1 MPERGGSSSGDQ
13 SETGGEATEVTHCA
27 TCGARIDSTVWHPV
41 ATRFDD
47 AEFTLYA
54 FCSID
59 CRDEWGRR
67 ESETAVRR

>member
-1 MPERGGSSSGDQ
+1 MPERGGSSSEGPSGTD
-13 SETGGEATEVTHCA
+13 GEAIKVTHCA
-27 TCGARIDSTVWHPV
+27 TCGARIDSTAWHPV

-59 CRDEWGRR
+59 CRDEWSRG
-67 ESETAVRR
+67 